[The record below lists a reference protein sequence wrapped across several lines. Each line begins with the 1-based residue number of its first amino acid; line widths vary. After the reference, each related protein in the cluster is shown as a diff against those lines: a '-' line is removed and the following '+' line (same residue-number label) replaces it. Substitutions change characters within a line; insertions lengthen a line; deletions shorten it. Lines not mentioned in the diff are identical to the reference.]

1 MILFEYKYI
10 TFFEVINNIKTIYN
24 YTNIEIAFLL
34 LWISIILLLILY
46 IIPFIKI
53 YFDYKKIMKEKN
65 NKKELLK
72 KIKLQ
77 KDIEDRIA
85 KELNIW

>member
-77 KDIEDRIA
+77 KDIEDKIA